1 MSNVREPDP
10 NVVITHP
17 NRDTAAAK
25 TTRAAVLLVLVASTV
40 LLVIITVG
48 SVGVQAGAQGLQVL
62 FGILFVYF
70 AYRVSKWSAGVLPIA
85 AGTAVFAGVFA
96 AVSAP
101 GWFDRGGYGYDS
113 PPIPESVLG
122 VLVFAF
128 AVLQLVGIVIFMRAF
143 TQNWQVEVE
152 VPRSQAHATA

>member
-1 MSNVREPDP
+1 MSIVRETDP

-25 TTRAAVLLVLVASTV
+25 TTRVAVLAVLVASTA
-40 LLVIITVG
+40 LLVIITIG
-48 SVGVQAGAQGLQVL
+48 SWGVQAGAQGLQIL

-85 AGTAVFAGVFA
+85 AGTAIFAGVFA
-96 AVSAP
+96 AVSTP
-101 GWFDRGGYGYDS
+101 GWFERGGYGYKS
-113 PPIPESVLG
+113 PPLPESLLG

-128 AVLQLVGIVIFMRAF
+128 AVLQLVAVVVYMRAF
-143 TQNWQVEVE
+143 TQNWQVELE
-152 VPRSQAHATA
+152 VPRSQVPAHA